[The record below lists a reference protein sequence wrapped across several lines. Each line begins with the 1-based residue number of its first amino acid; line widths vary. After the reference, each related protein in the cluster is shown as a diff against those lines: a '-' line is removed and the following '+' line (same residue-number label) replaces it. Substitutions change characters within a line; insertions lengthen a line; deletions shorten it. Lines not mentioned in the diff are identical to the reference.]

1 MKKKAARW
9 KIVLALVGVGACS
22 ISGAAAAIKKE
33 LDLFG
38 VMFIAAV
45 TGLGGGILRDILLS
59 NLPPAM
65 FKDPSFIAV
74 SAATSL
80 VVFLIARFFQAFFQ
94 KEHRHGEWF
103 INFFDALG
111 LGAFT
116 VLGINTA
123 LNQGFTDN
131 AFFLVFIGMT
141 TGIGGGVLRDVLL
154 DEIPHIFTKH
164 VYAIATIAGAIL
176 YVVLVLYVHLSEVWC
191 ALATV
196 LLVVILRLLAAQF
209 RWNFP
214 KAY

>member
-1 MKKKAARW
+1 MAAVELT
-9 KIVLALVGVGACS
+9 IYVLALVGVGACS

-65 FKDPSFIAV
+65 FQDPSFIAV
-74 SAATSL
+74 SAGTSL
-80 VVFLIARFFQAFFQ
+80 IVFLIAHFFKNFFQ
-94 KEHRHGEWF
+94 KKHRHLEW
-103 INFFDALG
+103 ILNFVDAFG

-123 LNQGFTDN
+123 LNRGFGGN
-131 AFFLVFIGMT
+131 AFILVFLGMT

-176 YVVLVLYVHLSEVWC
+176 YVVLFLYAGLSEVWC
-191 ALATV
+191 AMATV
-196 LLVVILRLLAAQF
+196 LLVVVLRVLAAQF
-209 RWNFP
+209 HWNFP

>member
-1 MKKKAARW
+1 MTAVELT
-9 KIVLALVGVGACS
+9 IYILALVGVGACS

-59 NLPPAM
+59 NLPPSM
-65 FKDPSFIAV
+65 FQDPSFIAV
-74 SAATSL
+74 AAGVSFVTFL
-80 VVFLIARFFQAFFQ
+80 VAHFFKSFFQ
-94 KEHRHGEWF
+94 KKHKHLES
-103 INFFDALG
+103 ILNVVDAFG

-123 LNQGFTDN
+123 LSRGFTDN
-131 AFFLVFIGMT
+131 AFFLVFLGMT

-154 DEIPHIFTKH
+154 GEIPHIFSKH
-164 VYAIATIAGAIL
+164 VYAIATIVGAIL
-176 YVVLVLYVHLSEVWC
+176 YVVMSLFIGLSEIWC
-191 ALATV
+191 AATTV
-196 LLVVILRLLAAQF
+196 LLVVILRVLAAQF

>member
-1 MKKKAARW
+1 MTAVELT
-9 KIVLALVGVGACS
+9 IYILALVGVGACS
-22 ISGAAAAIKKE
+22 ISGAAAAVKKK

-59 NLPPAM
+59 NLPPSM
-65 FKDPSFIAV
+65 FQDPAFIAV
-74 SAATSL
+74 SAGTSL
-80 VVFLIARFFQAFFQ
+80 FTFLVAHFFKDFFQRKHKHLEAVLNVVDAF
-94 KEHRHGEWF
+94 
-103 INFFDALG
+103 G

-123 LNQGFTDN
+123 LSKGFQDN
-131 AFFLVFIGMT
+131 AFFLVFLGMT

-154 DEIPHIFTKH
+154 DEIPHIFSKH

-176 YVVLVLYVHLSEVWC
+176 YVVMSRFIGLSEIWC
-191 ALATV
+191 AAATV
-196 LLVVILRLLAAQF
+196 LLVVIMRVLAAQF